1 MSSVL
6 VDLLDSPLLTSKRV
20 QEKGRQVDIE
30 DDVKRD
36 EWHEST
42 PLHSNNADA
51 LLIDVRDTA
60 VTTLAYW
67 EVASHTET
75 YKTKFRTT
83 KIT

>member
-1 MSSVL
+1 MSRVL
-6 VDLLDSPLLTSKRV
+6 VGFLDSPLLTSKRV

-30 DDVKRD
+30 DNVKRD
-36 EWHEST
+36 EWYEST

-51 LLIDVRDTA
+51 LLVDVRDTA
-60 VTTLAYW
+60 VITLADW
-67 EVASHTET
+67 EVQSHTET